1 MFVIEVTET
10 RCMISAMRFLLLLVF
25 VIGALHQSGCA
36 SGPDDPD
43 QVQLPP
49 TFKEQQQEAR
59 QKEAFARDL
68 PKPRP

>member
-10 RCMISAMRFLLLLVF
+10 RCMISAMRFVLLLALVT
-25 VIGALHQSGCA
+25 GAFYQSGCA
-36 SGPDDPD
+36 SDPNDPD

-49 TFKEQQQEAR
+49 TYKEQQQEAR

>member
-1 MFVIEVTET
+1 MFVIEVAAT
-10 RCMISAMRFLLLLVF
+10 RCMISAMRFLLLLALVT
-25 VIGALHQSGCA
+25 GALYQSGCA
-36 SGPDDPD
+36 SSPDDPD

-49 TFKEQQQEAR
+49 TYKEQQQEAR

>member
-1 MFVIEVTET
+1 
-10 RCMISAMRFLLLLVF
+10 MISAMRFVLVVAV
-25 VIGALHQSGCA
+25 VIGGLFQSGCA

-49 TFKEQQQEAR
+49 SIKEQQRETR
-59 QKEAFARDL
+59 QKEEFARDL